1 MIINKKQCWFTFR
14 LNILG
19 WFRSVWEYISQ
30 ILGNRIMTYNHVR
43 ILEWIPLYSC
53 LSVKEILDQNR
64 QNILSLRVWVFIYKL
79 GGCVFESHCWY
90 LNFRYLVCFEQGV
103 PWYLGNY
110 KVWIHSKVATWQ
122 NKNIQSNAPYR

>member
-1 MIINKKQCWFTFR
+1 MIINQKQYWFTFC

-30 ILGNRIMTYNHVR
+30 ILGNLIISYNHVC

-53 LSVKEILDQNR
+53 LSVKEILPQNR
-64 QNILSLRVWVFIYKL
+64 QNILSLIVWVFIYKL
-79 GGCVFESHCWY
+79 GGCVFESRCWH
-90 LNFRYLVCFEQGV
+90 LNFRQACFEQGA
-103 PWYLGNY
+103 PWYSGNY
-110 KVWIHSKVATWQ
+110 EVWIHSKAATWQ